1 MPRRQVAR
9 RCGTYSAA
17 RPSCLMGDP
26 RADSAA
32 NVLGA
37 DEMEALRLSDLM
49 ELTQVEAAR
58 QMGISQSTFQ
68 RVITAAHRKVAE
80 SLVDSRPL
88 TVARAWNASLNGAE
102 HPHQQEKSTGGNS
115 MTTHI
120 ALPTEDGATLC
131 QHFGRARYYKVV
143 EITDGKVVTT
153 ELRDKF
159 AHVCGDPK
167 MDSGL
172 THEEVHGRLAEA
184 AHGCETVIAGGMGQG
199 AMDALTAA
207 GMKVIQTDMVNL
219 DDIIAAYTAG
229 TLTNVVGQ
237 MHCCHHEGEHHGAC

>member
-1 MPRRQVAR
+1 MPGRQVDR
-9 RCGTYSAA
+9 RCGAFEGA
-17 RPSCLMGDP
+17 RPSCLMGGTH
-26 RADSAA
+26 AEAVV

-68 RVITAAHRKVAE
+68 RVVTTAHRKVAQ
-80 SLVDSRPL
+80 SLVDDQPL
-88 TVARAWNASLNGAE
+88 TVARAWNALFNGAE
-102 HPHQQEKSTGGNS
+102 NSHQQEKSTGGIS

-120 ALPTEDGATLC
+120 ALPTEDGTTLC
-131 QHFGRARYYKVV
+131 QHFGRARYYKIV
-143 EITDGKVVTT
+143 EITDGKVVST

-199 AMDALTAA
+199 AKDALTAA

-219 DDIIAAYTAG
+219 DDIVAAYTAG
-229 TLTNVVGQ
+229 TLTNVAGQ